1 MQDERFAEWFV
12 WAKREVSSD
21 NRVCQAAAQAA
32 VETLESGA
40 DEDAARRAARGSV
53 SGLGEAL
60 VARIPLRRRA
70 YAEWYDWARR
80 ELGGGR
86 ERQHMAARAALDRL
100 DSGSDA
106 ASAASSARTAVGTPA
121 AAAAPSTNAWE
132 PPAAPGPPPPSAPG
146 DADSA
151 ATAAS
156 AVPSGAPPVATVP
169 APVYPPYA
177 MASPPPAPPVAPSEV
192 YAGFWRRVAAYV
204 IDSVLILI
212 GFLVLDFLGN
222 VFIGLGLLSSGQ
234 DLTTSDALGVAELV
248 LLLLTLVLAWLYYA
262 GMESAAWQGTVGK
275 RILRLVVTDNYGR
288 RIGFGRAT
296 GRFFAKILSGLI
308 LFVGYL
314 MVAFTERKQ
323 GLHDLMASTLV
334 IRQQHLALLTT
345 PPPPASP
352 APPQGSGQP
361 GGAGEVQGA

>member
-1 MQDERFAEWFV
+1 
-12 WAKREVSSD
+12 
-21 NRVCQAAAQAA
+21 
-32 VETLESGA
+32 
-40 DEDAARRAARGSV
+40 
-53 SGLGEAL
+53 
-60 VARIPLRRRA
+60 
-70 YAEWYDWARR
+70 
-80 ELGGGR
+80 
-86 ERQHMAARAALDRL
+86 
-100 DSGSDA
+100 
-106 ASAASSARTAVGTPA
+106 
-121 AAAAPSTNAWE
+121 
-132 PPAAPGPPPPSAPG
+132 
-146 DADSA
+146 
-151 ATAAS
+151 
-156 AVPSGAPPVATVP
+156 
-169 APVYPPYA
+169 
-177 MASPPPAPPVAPSEV
+177 MASPPPAPPLAPSEV

-222 VFIGLGLLSSGQ
+222 IFIGLGLLSSGQ

-275 RILRLVVTDNYGR
+275 RIMRLVVTDNYGR

-345 PPPPASP
+345 APPPASP
-352 APPQGSGQP
+352 APPQGSGRATLV
-361 GGAGEVQGA
+361 GGATPGWLSSGEGGADAPPVGQPAAPWGHPPAIGPLGSRGQARSPAVGPVRSPGRTRNGRWPANGPH